1 MAKYHR
7 VMFRSSPPLLARLR
21 RHRGLWALA
30 VAVML
35 IKLMT
40 GTICLADSLD
50 QRFASVI
57 GVDALAL
64 VDTIA
69 DASAH
74 DDGSN
79 CVLGEA
85 GGCHCTCAHAAT
97 LPTTAWSPIDAM
109 GTHFVAPAGF
119 PQHVP
124 ASAGS
129 LIRPP
134 IA

>member
-1 MAKYHR
+1 
-7 VMFRSSPPLLARLR
+7 MFHPATPLLTRLR

-35 IKLMT
+35 IKLMA
-40 GTICLADSLD
+40 GTICLADGLD
-50 QRFASVI
+50 QRFASAT
-57 GVDALAL
+57 GVDVPVL
-64 VDTIA
+64 VDAVA

-74 DDGSN
+74 DDAGN

-85 GGCHCTCAHAAT
+85 GGCHCACAHSAT
-97 LPTTAWSPIDAM
+97 LPTAAWPPIGAM
-109 GTHFVAPAGF
+109 DVHFVAPAVF
-119 PQHVP
+119 PRRTP
-124 ASAGS
+124 AFAGS